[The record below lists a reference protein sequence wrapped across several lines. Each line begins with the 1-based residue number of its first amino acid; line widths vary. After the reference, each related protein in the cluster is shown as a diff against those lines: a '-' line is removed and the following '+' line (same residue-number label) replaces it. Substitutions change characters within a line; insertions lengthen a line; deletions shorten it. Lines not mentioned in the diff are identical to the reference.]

1 MADLIRVTPK
11 DYGALGDG
19 VTDDTAAIKKAIAAV
34 LQDKYRKTLFFTPGD
49 YVFSEQ
55 LVLDNI
61 NVEGVGWNHSI
72 LTLKAP
78 LAQGTPAILIKQC
91 VYEYKTQFRGLRVRT
106 GYTQPSQNGVAIK
119 YGKGTDGIQLNG
131 SMVMED
137 VMVRGF
143 DSGIVFNGSQNTL
156 MNVWVQQCYYGVY
169 YRNDQGDNSMINC
182 RILGNSFASIGC
194 TRMRDTLISH
204 CSLGT
209 SPYGIYQEAFSA
221 TTGVGAPDFVLFD
234 VMIKHVGF
242 EGMGNGVIYSE
253 NWSVPS
259 QAGIIDTTFEHVGFS
274 WGPALRLA
282 NRPADYAIQ
291 VGFCKGINR
300 YYPGA
305 APFSKGAKGI
315 FYVHGNNAIWQGHF
329 QLDDF
334 TFGAGYNAGLFPEA
348 QRAVTTN
355 GAIGGAINATVIK
368 KPGLPSSNRVAVQ
381 SYAEL
386 WLYLDKYVGI
396 ANSAQ
401 TIALPKNFRFSDNPV
416 KWDITANS
424 TGIPNSNINIA
435 SRDVITIT
443 PPSGATFNGLI
454 KLEGFTGN

>member
-1 MADLIRVTPK
+1 MADLIKVTPK
-11 DYGALGDG
+11 DYGAVGDG
-19 VTDDTAAIKKAIAAV
+19 VTDDTAALKKAIAAV
-34 LQDKYRKTLFFTPGD
+34 QQDKYRRTLFIAPGD
-49 YVFSEQ
+49 YAFSEQ

-78 LAQGTPAILIKQC
+78 LAPSIPAILIKQT
-91 VYEYKTQFRGLRVRT
+91 VYEYKTQFRGLRVRA
-106 GYTQPSQNGVAIK
+106 GYTQPSQLGVPMK
-119 YGKGTDGIQLNG
+119 YGKGTDGIQMNG

-156 MNVWVQQCYYGVY
+156 QNVWVQQCYYGVY
-169 YRNDQGDNSMINC
+169 YRDDQGDNSMINC

-194 TRMRDTLISH
+194 TRMRDTFISH

-209 SPYGIYQEAFSA
+209 APYGIYQEAFSA
-221 TTGVGAPDFVLFD
+221 TTGVGSPDFVLFD
-234 VMIKHVGF
+234 ATLSHVGF
-242 EGMGNGVIYSE
+242 EGIGNGVIYSE

-274 WGPALRLA
+274 WGSNYKLA
-282 NRPADYAIQ
+282 NRPADYAVQ
-291 VGFCKGINR
+291 VGYSKGINR

-305 APFSKGAKGI
+305 APFSKGAKGV
-315 FYVHGNNAIWQGHF
+315 FYVHGNNAIWQGDF

-334 TFGAGYNAGLFPEA
+334 TFGTGYNAGLFPTA
-348 QRAVTTN
+348 QRAVVTT
-355 GAIGGAINATVIK
+355 GAGGGTINATVIK
-368 KPGLPSSNRVAVQ
+368 KPGLPTSNRVGVQ

-386 WLYLDKYVGI
+386 WLYLDKYIGI

-401 TIALPKNFRFSDNPV
+401 TIALPKNFRFSNNPV
-416 KWDITANS
+416 KWVITANS
-424 TGIPNSNINIA
+424 TTIPNSNINIA
-435 SRDVITIT
+435 SRDVLTIT
-443 PPSGATFNGLI
+443 PSSGGTYNGLI
-454 KLEGFTGN
+454 KLEGFVGV